1 MKIGVLSFAHLH
13 AASYVRSLLATP
25 GVDVLATDPGYAD
38 RSGESGG
45 PQLAADFGV
54 RYVDTIDEFLDWG
67 PDGVVVCSE
76 NAHHR
81 THVEQAAA
89 AGAHVL
95 CEKPL
100 ATSVSDAEAMV
111 QACAEAGV
119 HLMVAFP
126 VRFSP
131 AFTAL
136 REAVDAG
143 TVGVVHAITG
153 TNNGRLPAGRA
164 WFTDP
169 KLAGGGALTDHT
181 VHVADLVDALLDGV
195 PAVSVYAQTN
205 RVLHH
210 DDVAVETA
218 GLVSVEYQNGVVM
231 TVDCSWSKPD
241 AYPTWGGLTLQVVG
255 SAGVADMDAFGQR
268 VDGFDAAGAT
278 QVWLPYGTDADQALL
293 ATFLDGIRTGVPPQP
308 DGQVGV
314 RTARIVEA
322 GYASAASGRPVQLN
336 TAATVP

>member
-13 AASYVRSLLATP
+13 AASYVQNLLAMP
-25 GVDVLATDPGYAD
+25 DVDVLATDPGHAE
-38 RSGESGG
+38 RPGESGG
-45 PQLAADFGV
+45 PELAAEFGV
-54 RYVDTIDEFLDWG
+54 DYVDSIDGLLAWR

-81 THVEQAAA
+81 AHVERAAA

-100 ATSVSDAEAMV
+100 ATSVADAEAMV
-111 QACAEAGV
+111 RACAEAGV
-119 HLMVAFP
+119 HLMVAYP

-136 REAVDAG
+136 REAVEKGA
-143 TVGVVHAITG
+143 VGAVRAITG

-169 KLAGGGALTDHT
+169 ALAGGGAMTDHT
-181 VHVADLVDALLDGV
+181 VHVADLVDSLLSGT
-195 PAVSVYAQTN
+195 PAVSVYAQSN

-210 DDVAVETA
+210 DDVSVETA
-218 GLVSVEYQNGVVM
+218 GLVSVEYENGVVM

-241 AYPTWGGLTLQVVG
+241 TYPTWGGLTLQVVG

-268 VDGFDAAGAT
+268 VDGFAAEQGT
-278 QVWLPYGTDADQALL
+278 QVWLPYGAGADDALL
-293 ATFLDGIRTGVPPQP
+293 DAFLEGIRTGVPPQP
-308 DGQVGV
+308 DGMVGV
-314 RTARIVEA
+314 RTAQIVEA
-322 GYASAASGRPVQLN
+322 GYASAASGQPVRL
-336 TAATVP
+336 

>member
-1 MKIGVLSFAHLH
+1 MKIAVLSFAHLH
-13 AASYVRSLLATP
+13 AASYVQSLLATP
-25 GVDVLATDPGYAD
+25 GVDVLATDPGYVD
-38 RSGESGG
+38 RAGESGG
-45 PQLAADFGV
+45 PELAAELGV
-54 RYVDTIDEFLDWG
+54 DYAGSIDELLAWR

-76 NAHHR
+76 NALHR
-81 THVEQAAA
+81 AHVERAAA

-100 ATSVSDAEAMV
+100 ATSVADAEAMV
-111 QACAEAGV
+111 RACDEAGV
-119 HLMVAFP
+119 HLMVAYP

-136 REAVDAG
+136 REAVDRGAIG
-143 TVGVVHAITG
+143 TVQAITG

-169 KLAGGGALTDHT
+169 ALAGGGALTDHT
-181 VHVADLVDALLDGV
+181 VHVADLVDALLGGV
-195 PAVSVYAQTN
+195 PAVSVYAQSN

-210 DDVAVETA
+210 DVVAVETG

-241 AYPTWGGLTLQVVG
+241 SFPTWGGLTLQVLG
-255 SAGVADMDAFGQR
+255 SAGLADMDAFGQR
-268 VDGFDAAGAT
+268 VDGFDAAERT
-278 QVWLPYGTDADQALL
+278 QVWLPYGANADGALL
-293 ATFLDGIRTGVPPQP
+293 DAFLEGIRTGVPPQP
-308 DGQVGV
+308 DGLVGV

-322 GYASAASGRPVQLN
+322 AYASAASGQPVPQ
-336 TAATVP
+336 